1 MYIRNRYLCH
11 NCGLAENRKDNEVI
25 KTTNCSNC
33 NSPTEWLAAI
43 EFDDND
49 LMVREYC
56 LSGKI
61 IEHEKPHKLEP
72 TSMPK
77 PKPTVTCPYC
87 NSTNCKKLGAISRGV
102 SFGLFGFG
110 SGKIGKQW
118 HCNDCKS
125 DF

>member
-1 MYIRNRYLCH
+1 MYIRNRYLCS
-11 NCGLAENRKDNEVI
+11 NCGLGESINDNEVI
-25 KTTNCSNC
+25 KERLCSKC
-33 NSPTEWLAAI
+33 NSPTNWQTSL

-49 LMVREYC
+49 LLIREYC

-72 TSMPK
+72 AQNVKT
-77 PKPTVTCPYC
+77 KPTITCPYC
-87 NSTNCKKLGAISRGV
+87 NSTDCKKLGAISRGV

-118 HCNDCKS
+118 HCNSCKS

>member
-1 MYIRNRYLCH
+1 MCDKCSAMISL
-11 NCGLAENRKDNEVI
+11 EDKEVI
-25 KTTNCSNC
+25 RERNCPNC
-33 NSPTEWLAAI
+33 NEALDYLISM
-43 EFDDND
+43 EFNDNQE
-49 LMVREYC
+49 LVREY
-56 LSGKI
+56 SYNGNI
-61 IEHEKPHKLEP
+61 IEHKKPIKYSN
-72 TSMPK
+72 TNSK
-77 PKPTVTCPYC
+77 PSVTCPYC